1 MNFLQLPVSCCHMT
15 KIIQFRNKLGVL
27 YSRKNNPWI
36 GVGEEVPL
44 KQQGT
49 LPEGYGARASSMELE
64 EASGNR
70 AGWLGGCDFHI
81 RRAGP
86 IL

>member
-1 MNFLQLPVSCCHMT
+1 MSF
-15 KIIQFRNKLGVL
+15 IQGKTIHGLEG
-27 YSRKNNPWI
+27 
-36 GVGEEVPL
+36 GEEVPL